1 MMDMHTIL
9 EETARREGVT
19 PQEVEREMT
28 ALVDDLWSGKD
39 AGSEAEAIR
48 RELFPNGKPRLEEF
62 LAVLA
67 AAVYDPNAKA

>member
-1 MMDMHTIL
+1 MDMHTIL

-39 AGSEAEAIR
+39 VGSEAEAIR
-48 RELFPNGKPRLEEF
+48 RKLFPNGKTRLEEF

-67 AAVYDPNAKA
+67 AAVYDPNAEA